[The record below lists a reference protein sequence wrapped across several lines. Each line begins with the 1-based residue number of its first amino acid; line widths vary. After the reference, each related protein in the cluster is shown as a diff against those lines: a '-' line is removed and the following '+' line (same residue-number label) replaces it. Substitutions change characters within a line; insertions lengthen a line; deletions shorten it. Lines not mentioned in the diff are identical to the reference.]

1 MILVKDVSK
10 KYEDE
15 WVLKNVNV
23 EFESGKIHGIVG
35 MNGSGKTMLFKCI
48 CGFVRPDSG
57 CVYVNGKRIGKD
69 IDFPEDTGFIIET
82 PGFLPDYTGFQNLK
96 MLADV
101 NRKIGAEEIK
111 RTVERVGLDPYSK
124 KQVKKYSLGMRER
137 LGIAQAIME
146 APKLLILDEPFNG
159 LDKKGVE
166 EVYGILQEL
175 KRQGTTILLA
185 SHNEMD
191 IQTLCDDICEMELGV
206 LSKLTCCAG

>member
-1 MILVKDVSK
+1 MNNNTEIPIFFAIDDGYTPFLAVALKSLLVNASKDYNYSIKVLHTNVEEAHKNQIK
-10 KYEDE
+10 KFECE
-15 WVLKNVNV
+15 NVNV

-111 RTVERVGLDPYSK
+111 RTLERVGLDPYSK
-124 KQVKKYSLGMRER
+124 KQVKKYSQIGR
-137 LGIAQAIME
+137 AH
-146 APKLLILDEPFNG
+146 
-159 LDKKGVE
+159 V
-166 EVYGILQEL
+166 
-175 KRQGTTILLA
+175 
-185 SHNEMD
+185 
-191 IQTLCDDICEMELGV
+191 
-206 LSKLTCCAG
+206 